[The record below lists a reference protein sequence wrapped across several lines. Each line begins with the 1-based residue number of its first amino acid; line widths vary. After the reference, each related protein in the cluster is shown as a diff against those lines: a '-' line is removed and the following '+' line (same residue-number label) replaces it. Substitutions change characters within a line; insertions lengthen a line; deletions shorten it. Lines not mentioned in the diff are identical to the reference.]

1 MKDADYK
8 ETLDGIRSEL
18 ENVLTE
24 ELEIE
29 LRLRKLRER
38 SEALGK
44 ASQGL
49 AGLVGENQEEESI
62 GITDAI
68 RKILRDGS
76 NHIWKPTAVRVSLK
90 REEFPI
96 GKYQNP
102 LAVIHTTLK
111 RLEEQSEVK
120 TIEKDGKTFYKWIDP
135 EEKTDIDI
143 PF

>member
-1 MKDADYK
+1 MTGADYK
-8 ETLDGIRSEL
+8 KTLAGIRSEL
-18 ENVLTE
+18 EDVLNE
-24 ELEIE
+24 ELKIE
-29 LRLRKLRER
+29 RQLRKLRAR

-44 ASQGL
+44 ASQCL
-49 AGLVGENQEEESI
+49 ARLVGEDREEESI

-76 NHIWKPTAVRVSLK
+76 NHIWKPTAVRFHLK

-96 GKYQNP
+96 EKYRNP

-120 TIEKDGKTFYKWIDP
+120 TIEKDGKTLYKWVDP
-135 EEKTDIDI
+135 EEKTDTDI

>member
-1 MKDADYK
+1 MTGADYK

-18 ENVLTE
+18 EDVLNE
-24 ELEIE
+24 ELKIE
-29 LRLRKLRER
+29 RRLMKLRER

-44 ASQGL
+44 AAQGL
-49 AGLVGENQEEESI
+49 AGLVGEDQEEESI

-76 NHIWKPTAVRVSLK
+76 DHIWKPTVVRFRLK
-90 REEFPI
+90 SEGFLIE
-96 GKYQNP
+96 KYQNP

-111 RLEEQSEVK
+111 RLEEQGEVETTK
-120 TIEKDGKTFYKWIDP
+120 KDGKTFYKWVDP
-135 EEKTDIDI
+135 EEITDNDI